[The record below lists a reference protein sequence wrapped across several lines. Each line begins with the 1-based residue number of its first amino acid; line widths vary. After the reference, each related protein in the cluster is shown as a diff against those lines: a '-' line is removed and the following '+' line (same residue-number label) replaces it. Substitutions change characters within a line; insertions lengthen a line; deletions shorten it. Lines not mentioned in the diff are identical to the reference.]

1 MAAVDTSRLE
11 RLVQGIDAGR
21 VRLGV
26 FVLLSYTLYDDTS
39 DFGGHPNQSGV
50 AASLLLDTSSADVPK
65 VKVGILDPGSRI
77 TLAAL
82 KTAIDVTIGAAKT
95 VGLIYPERFQIMG
108 ANDEIN
114 QLVQHSATCSGS
126 MPGSLKTPGTPP

>member
-1 MAAVDTSRLE
+1 M
-11 RLVQGIDAGR
+11 
-21 VRLGV
+21 
-26 FVLLSYTLYDDTS
+26 LLSYTLYDDTS

-77 TLAAL
+77 PLAAL

-114 QLVQHSATCSGS
+114 QLVQHSAKCSGS
-126 MPGSLKTPGTPP
+126 MPGS